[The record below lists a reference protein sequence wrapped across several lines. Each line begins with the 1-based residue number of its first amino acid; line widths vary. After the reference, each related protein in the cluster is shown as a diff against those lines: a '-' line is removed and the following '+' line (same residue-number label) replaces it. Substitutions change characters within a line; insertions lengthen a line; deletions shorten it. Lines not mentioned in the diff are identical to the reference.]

1 MKKSEN
7 WYDYYDND
15 INIDKYIE
23 ACRKEY
29 REAWFSVFGK
39 DEDLY
44 ISDYDDYYEDVTYN
58 PILGT
63 VDETYTIIASY
74 DPFEKVL

>member
-1 MKKSEN
+1 MKKSKN

-44 ISDYDDYYEDVTYN
+44 ISDYDDYYE
-58 PILGT
+58 
-63 VDETYTIIASY
+63 EM
-74 DPFEKVL
+74 E